1 MSNYGVRKENRGSRY
16 QGDDA
21 DFVVSNNHSE
31 GSRDLGAVGYGAGRE
46 CTDNNGYIEHS
57 N

>member
-46 CTDNNGYIEHS
+46 CTDNNGY
-57 N
+57 